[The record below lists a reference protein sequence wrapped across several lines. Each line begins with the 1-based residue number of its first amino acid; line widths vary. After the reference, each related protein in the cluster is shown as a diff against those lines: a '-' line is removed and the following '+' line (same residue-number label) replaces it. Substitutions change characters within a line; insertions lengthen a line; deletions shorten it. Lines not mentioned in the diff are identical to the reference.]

1 MADNRQEYG
10 FRWSVAANG
19 GRPMPAP
26 MEMIVPT
33 LTSFD
38 VNGGASNVALGPGD
52 PVILLSTGGVDLCDG
67 AEGAGGALAPYGIVV
82 GVGPYWDG
90 TKMVRGSTLPS
101 DTAYGTIL
109 ERQSKVYVVP
119 IQAGIWELDC
129 DDATTATTEAAY
141 QAFIGENVNYIFDT
155 TSTNTRA
162 TPRIDIST
170 HNTTNTLVLNIV
182 GISPTKNNQDFS
194 GNYVK
199 LLVRANVVQLVSA
212 GVTGV

>member
-19 GRPMPAP
+19 RPLPNP
-26 MEMIVPT
+26 FEMIVPSA
-33 LTSFD
+33 TSFD

-90 TKMVRGSTLPS
+90 TKMARGTTLPS
-101 DTAYGTIL
+101 DTTYGSVL
-109 ERQSKVYVVP
+109 ERQSKVLVVP
-119 IQAGIWELDC
+119 FDAGIWEIDC
-129 DDATTATTEAAY
+129 DDASTATTLAAY
-141 QAFIGENVNYIFDT
+141 QAFIGENANYRFDT
-155 TSTNTRA
+155 TSGNTRA
-162 TPRIDIST
+162 YPRLDIST
-170 HNTTNTLVLNIV
+170 HADTSTLVCNIV
-182 GISPTKNNQDFS
+182 GISPTLNNQDFS

-199 LLVRANVVQLVSA
+199 LLVRANVVQLKSA